1 MPIQFMSK
9 KLTDTQRRWSVP
21 EKEAFAIFY
30 SLKKLAYLLRD
41 RHFMLH
47 TDHINLT
54 YINDHAMTSDKVYGW
69 KLEVQEYD
77 CHLLFIAGTDNIV
90 ANNMSR
96 LCVMEDTDTD
106 EKSNI
111 LMQYTR
117 CLFLKTYRMGLRRYT
132 TQ

>member
-1 MPIQFMSK
+1 MHIQFMSK

-21 EKEAFAIFY
+21 EKAFAIFY

-41 RHFMLH
+41 RHFMLL

-77 CHLLFIAGTDNIV
+77 FHLLFIAGTDNIV
-90 ANNMSR
+90 ADNMSR

-106 EKSNI
+106 EVVEYINAI
-111 LMQYTR
+111 YEM
-117 CLFLKTYRMGLRRYT
+117 LFLKTYRMGLRRYI